1 MDNLKLI
8 VAYDGTD
15 YFGFQEQRG
24 TGKPTVQEALEKAV
38 SRLAKE
44 KVAVIGS
51 GRTDSGVHAWGQVVN
66 FRLEHWPVPLEKTP
80 IALNTLLPPDIV
92 IREVQKVPENFHA
105 RFSAH
110 RKTYRYRIYNARI
123 PNPFW
128 MRYSYFVPQILNWP
142 EMQKAADFLLGEHD
156 FAAFRSL
163 GTPVKST
170 VRRLDRLQVKKQ
182 ENFIDLDICGNGF
195 LYNMVRIIAGTLL
208 NVGLGRL
215 ASSAL
220 PEILSRKQRS
230 LAGTTLPPQGLCL
243 MSVEY

>member
-1 MDNLKLI
+1 MDNLKLT

-24 TGKPTVQEALEKAV
+24 TGKPTIQETLEQAI
-38 SRLAKE
+38 SQLAKE

-66 FRLEHWPVPLEKTP
+66 FRLERWPVPLEKTP
-80 IALNTLLPPDIV
+80 IALNALLPPDIV
-92 IREVQKVPENFHA
+92 VREAQKMPEDFHA

-123 PNPFW
+123 PHPFW
-128 MRYSYFVPQILNWP
+128 RRYSYFVPQKLVEQ
-142 EMQKAADFLLGEHD
+142 EMQRAADFLLGEHD
-156 FAAFRSL
+156 FAAFRSV

-170 VRRLDRLQVKKQ
+170 VRRLDRLQVSRQ
-182 ENFIDLDICGNGF
+182 EALLDLEVCGNGF

-215 ASSAL
+215 SAAAL
-220 PEILSRKQRS
+220 PEILNQKQRS
-230 LAGTTLPPQGLCL
+230 LAGMTLPPQGLCL
-243 MSVEY
+243 LSVEY